1 MMCSINAIEFISDA
15 FLLNRYIQ
23 FRRGCKTIESVSYFM
38 EGKESI
44 SELLDAEIHM
54 YPLILQSMSNMYI
67 RWPRQTVFSMLYANE
82 DSTWACRKVCNSIK
96 IKVLNSKFKTLQSY
110 LYHRIILSKKFF
122 SIS

>member
-1 MMCSINAIEFISDA
+1 
-15 FLLNRYIQ
+15 
-23 FRRGCKTIESVSYFM
+23 M
-38 EGKESI
+38 EGKE

-67 RWPRQTVFSMLYANE
+67 RWPRETVFSMLYANE

-110 LYHRIILSKKFF
+110 LYHRIILSKKVF
-122 SIS
+122 